1 MIKTIK
7 NDAQLCNYTTHQIED
22 AGIEVAIDDTLD
34 KEQYIGIKIDD
45 YYMGLNLQGETPKA
59 VDFIV
64 AVDCT
69 CDSYVLYIMEFKN
82 TGRPGAYTTSAINE
96 KFDTAINR
104 FLKQDFKYIFEND
117 RFKYKDIKLYLV
129 TSAYKEA
136 MKYNNYAEFVRIKKL
151 VENKDTLGND
161 LLLSNK
167 PFYFR

>member
-69 CDSYVLYIMEFKN
+69 CDSYMFFILWSLKIPVDRSLYYFK
-82 TGRPGAYTTSAINE
+82 G
-96 KFDTAINR
+96 
-104 FLKQDFKYIFEND
+104 
-117 RFKYKDIKLYLV
+117 
-129 TSAYKEA
+129 
-136 MKYNNYAEFVRIKKL
+136 
-151 VENKDTLGND
+151 
-161 LLLSNK
+161 LLRSSIL
-167 PFYFR
+167 P